1 MLLDLPRSELVS
13 LDDLAIADEAP
24 EEGETF
30 EANAE
35 FKARFYAER
44 SGLPT
49 VADDSGSEVDALGGL
64 PGVRSRR
71 YSGDDA
77 TDELNNEK
85 LLRELEGLAP
95 ERRTARYRCVLAFVE
110 GGTGGEGGGDAAALV
125 AHGTLEGRIAAGP
138 RGTGGFGYDPVF
150 EPLTESAGGRTVGM
164 LSPDEKN
171 RISHRAMAAARMGE
185 LLRARGY

>member
-1 MLLDLPRSELVS
+1 M
-13 LDDLAIADEAP
+13 
-24 EEGETF
+24 
-30 EANAE
+30 
-35 FKARFYAER
+35 
-44 SGLPT
+44 
-49 VADDSGSEVDALGGL
+49 ADDSGIEVDALGGL

-77 TDELNNEK
+77 TDERNNEK
-85 LLRELEGLAP
+85 LLGKLDGLPP
-95 ERRTARYRCVLAFVE
+95 ESRTARYRCVLAFVDGRGGVE
-110 GGTGGEGGGDAAALV
+110 GDADAAALV
-125 AHGTLEGRIAAGP
+125 AHGTLEGRIADGP

-150 EPLTESAGGRTVGM
+150 EPLTEPPGGRTVGM